1 MDFKLII
8 IILILTLLITIVL
21 YNIMLKKK
29 NGIINAYSSL
39 DVILKKRY
47 DLIPNLVSCI
57 KGYIEYEREVIT
69 DITSLRKK
77 GMLSTESM
85 DVFEINNELSSDL
98 EKIMLI
104 CENYPDLKASE
115 NFLKLQAILNDVE
128 ENISA
133 EFAEG
138 SELAL
143 EQAHQRGFSGTRC
156 THQHSKIAGFDSEA
170 DVFDDRHL
178 RAGIAETQIFDFN
191 DFQRIRSSTSKI
203 QGKNAS
209 AA

>member
-133 EFAEG
+133 ARRTYNAHVTNYNNFIEMFPNFLFAKLLGFKKFDLFTIETKEKEG
-138 SELAL
+138 
-143 EQAHQRGFSGTRC
+143 
-156 THQHSKIAGFDSEA
+156 KIW
-170 DVFDDRHL
+170 
-178 RAGIAETQIFDFN
+178 FN
-191 DFQRIRSSTSKI
+191 EKWKRFYKFL
-203 QGKNAS
+203 
-209 AA
+209 